1 MADEAEAALPN
12 ETGGVLLGY
21 HVSRTDEIV
30 VTDVVG
36 PGPNAQHET
45 RRFEPDS
52 AYQETEIAGRYERSS
67 RLVVYLGDWHSHPR
81 SGPCLSGKDRR
92 TLRTISRFKAARLA
106 KPLMVVVGKREG
118 WSLAA
123 WRFSPPRLRFFPGRA
138 VLLAVKP
145 FEIDDAVGQG
155 RPTEAE

>member
-1 MADEAEAALPN
+1 MVDEAEAALPN

-36 PGPNAQHET
+36 PGPKAQHET
-45 RRFEPDS
+45 RRFVPDS
-52 AYQETEIAGRYERSS
+52 AYQETEIASRYERSG
-67 RLVVYLGDWHSHPR
+67 RLIVYLVDWHSHPG
-81 SGPCLSGKDRR
+81 SGPYLSGKDRR
-92 TLRTISRFKAARLA
+92 TLRTIARFEAARLV

-123 WRFSPPRLRFFPGRA
+123 WRYSPPRFRFFPGRI
-138 VLLAVKP
+138 VPLAVQL
-145 FEIDDAVGQG
+145 FEIDGATDAADG
-155 RPTEAE
+155 E